1 MAKRKLTPQERA
13 QMERELRQVD
23 DEFREQADKVYGH
36 NIKKISEL
44 NRKAEEQ
51 QAAIRRK
58 YGQ

>member
-13 QMERELRQVD
+13 QMKRELREVD
-23 DEFREQADKVYGH
+23 DEFRKQADKVYGH
-36 NIKKISEL
+36 DVKKLNEL
-44 NRKAEEQ
+44 NRKAEEK